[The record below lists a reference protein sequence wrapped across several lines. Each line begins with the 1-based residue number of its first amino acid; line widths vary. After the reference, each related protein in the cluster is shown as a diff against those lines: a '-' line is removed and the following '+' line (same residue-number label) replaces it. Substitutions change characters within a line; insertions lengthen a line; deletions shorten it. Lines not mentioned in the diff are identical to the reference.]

1 MVMTRFTRGARFW
14 TAVVLAALV
23 LSSFSGTAFAAMVST
38 QSAIHAE
45 SERAVVSDF
54 LHRAEVAAQLR
65 ALGVTPDAALTRVG
79 SLSDAEVAQLAE
91 QIQELPAGGAD
102 ILGIAVFIFLVL
114 LLTDILGYTDI
125 FPFLKKT
132 AQ

>member
-1 MVMTRFTRGARFW
+1 MVMTKFKRGARIW
-14 TAVVLAALV
+14 TVLVLTALV
-23 LSSFSGTAFAAMVST
+23 SSSFSGTAFAAMVST
-38 QSAIHAE
+38 QGAIHAE

-65 ALGVTPDAALTRVG
+65 ALGVSPDSAVARTRA
-79 SLSDAEVAQLAE
+79 LSDAEVTQLAE
-91 QIQELPAGGAD
+91 QIGELPAGGAD

-125 FPFLKKT
+125 FPFVKKT